1 MSISIETRPGGAAR
15 ELKKIRKLIQD
26 ANARDREALR
36 LGVASSALLTMLQSE
51 ETRVAALT

>member
-1 MSISIETRPGGAAR
+1 MSISIETRPGGAAI
-15 ELKKIRKLIQD
+15 ELKKIRDLIQD
-26 ANARDREALR
+26 AARRDAMALQ